1 MTSVQII
8 FLLAAAG
15 TLAAGVLV
23 VSTSKMLHAALWLIV
38 SLFGIAILFALLQA
52 NFFAVVQVVVYI
64 GAIAILIIFGVMLT
78 RRMMQDTG
86 LQLNRFWW
94 GAALASLGV
103 FAGLITMLSGW
114 KAMDITLPEM
124 SSSGATEAITQL
136 GQALVSPDAYV
147 LPFEAASVL
156 LVVAMI
162 GAIYIAWDRK

>member
-1 MTSVQII
+1 MTPVQII

-15 TLAAGVLV
+15 TLASGILV
-23 VSTSKMLHAALWLIV
+23 VSSSKILHSALWLIV

-78 RRMMQDTG
+78 HRLTQDTG
-86 LQLNRFWW
+86 QQLTRVWW

-114 KAMDITLPEM
+114 KATNITLPEM
-124 SSSGATEAITQL
+124 SGSGATQAITQL

-147 LPFEAASVL
+147 LPFEAASIL

-162 GAIYIAWDRK
+162 GSIYIAWDRK

>member
-1 MTSVQII
+1 MTPVQII
-8 FLLAAAG
+8 FLLAAGG

-23 VSTSKMLHAALWLIV
+23 VSSPKVLHSALWLIV

-52 NFFAVVQVVVYI
+52 NFFAVIQVIVYI

-78 RRMMQDTG
+78 HRVMHETG
-86 LQLNRFWW
+86 SQLTRFWW

-103 FAGLITMLSGW
+103 FVGLIVMLSGW
-114 KAMDITLPEM
+114 KATGITLPEM
-124 SSSGATEAITQL
+124 TSSSATQAIVQL
-136 GQALVSPDAYV
+136 GQALVSPNAYV